1 MITALFSDDAL
12 YEKLVL
18 KGGNALR
25 LIYNF
30 GSRSSLDIDVS
41 IEEDFVDLEDTRTRL
56 FRALETRFTLAGFY
70 VLDLSL
76 HSTAVDIGRGRS
88 LGRLPAPVQAD

>member
-1 MITALFSDDAL
+1 MDFDEVRRFVITALFSDDAL

-25 LIYNF
+25 LIYNL

-41 IEEDFVDLEDTRTRL
+41 IEEDFVDLDDTRRRL
-56 FRALETRFTLAGFY
+56 FRALETRFELAGFC
-70 VLDLSL
+70 VRSSF
-76 HSTAVDIGRGRS
+76 HTAAINICRG
-88 LGRLPAPVQAD
+88 